1 MKSYEELNKVF
12 GIVPAEVVE
21 IKSDIIKEPIPESEG
36 ESKDIQS
43 DYDLARSTLRNLIEK
58 GEEALDDMMA
68 VAKGSE
74 HPRAFEVTSTLVNTI
89 ASAAKDLMS
98 LQKTM
103 KEIKK
108 PAAGEE
114 APKSITNNH
123 IVFQG
128 STKDLIRQVM
138 DVKSDKNKTID
149 I

>member
-1 MKSYEELNKVF
+1 MKSHEELNKVF
-12 GIVPAEVVE
+12 GIVPTEVE
-21 IKSDIIKEPIPESEG
+21 IKSDIIKDPIPESEG
-36 ESKDIQS
+36 EKDIQS
-43 DYDLARSTLRNLIEK
+43 DYDLARNTLRNLIEK

-89 ASAAKDLMS
+89 AGAAKDLMS

-128 STKDLIRQVM
+128 STSELLNHIKEAR
-138 DVKSDKNKTID
+138 KAID

>member
-1 MKSYEELNKVF
+1 MKSHDELNKVF
-12 GIVPAEVVE
+12 GIVPEVVE
-21 IKSDIIKEPIPESEG
+21 IKSDIKPPVEETG
-36 ESKDIQS
+36 EEIQD
-43 DYDLARSTLRNLIEK
+43 DYDLARNTLRNLIEK

-74 HPRAFEVTSTLVNTI
+74 HPRAFEVTSTLINTI
-89 ASAAKDLMS
+89 GSAAKDLMS

-108 PAAGEE
+108 PVAGEE
-114 APKSITNNH
+114 APKNITNNN

-128 STKDLIRQVM
+128 STSELLNHIKEAR
-138 DVKSDKNKTID
+138 NKVID

>member
-1 MKSYEELNKVF
+1 MKSHEELNKVF
-12 GIVPAEVVE
+12 GIVPTEVVE
-21 IKSDIIKEPIPESEG
+21 IKSDIIKEPVPESEG

-43 DYDLARSTLRNLIEK
+43 DYDLARNTLRNLIEK

-89 ASAAKDLMS
+89 AGAAKDLLS

-108 PAAGEE
+108 PAAGE
-114 APKSITNNH
+114 PSNTPQNVTNNN

-128 STKDLIRQVM
+128 TTSELLNHIKDARKKVI
-138 DVKSDKNKTID
+138 DV
-149 I
+149 

>member
-1 MKSYEELNKVF
+1 MKSHDELNKVF
-12 GIVPAEVVE
+12 GIVPAEIVE
-21 IKSDIIKEPIPESEG
+21 IKSDIIKDPIPESEG
-36 ESKDIQS
+36 EKDVQS
-43 DYDLARSTLRNLIEK
+43 DYDLARNTLRNLIEK
-58 GEEALDDMMA
+58 GEEALDDMMT

-74 HPRAFEVTSTLVNTI
+74 HPRAFEVTSTLINTI
-89 ASAAKDLMS
+89 GGAAKDLMS

-103 KEIKK
+103 KDIKK

-128 STKDLIRQVM
+128 STKDLIKQFM
-138 DVKSDKNKTID
+138 EVKSDKNKTID

>member
-1 MKSYEELNKVF
+1 MKSTDELNKVF
-12 GIVPAEVVE
+12 GIVPEVVE
-21 IKSDIIKEPIPESEG
+21 IKSDIIKESIPESEG
-36 ESKDIQS
+36 EKDIQS
-43 DYDLARSTLRNLIEK
+43 DYDLARHTLRNLIEK

-89 ASAAKDLMS
+89 AGAAKDLMS

-103 KEIKK
+103 KDIKK
-108 PAAGEE
+108 PLAGETSNN
-114 APKSITNNH
+114 PQNVTNNN

-128 STKDLIRQVM
+128 STSELLNHIKEAR
-138 DVKSDKNKTID
+138 NKVID